1 MQIEIKDDLRASHR
15 EINRLLKVKPSQLK
29 QTIQKYH
36 NHFEDYCCLYESGGC
51 YYLSY
56 LQCELAVLFS
66 VCTNSEA
73 RSLFSQL
80 KQEFDKFKQSN
91 S

>member
-1 MQIEIKDDLRASHR
+1 MQIEVKDDLRVSHG
-15 EINRLLKVKPSQLK
+15 EVARLLKVKPSQLK

-36 NHFEDYCCLYESGGC
+36 NHFEDYSYLYESGGD
-51 YYLSY
+51 YYLNY
-56 LQCELAVLFS
+56 PQCELAVLFS

-73 RSLFSQL
+73 RSLFSAL

>member
-1 MQIEIKDDLRASHR
+1 MQIEVKDDLRVSHK
-15 EINRLLKVKPSQLK
+15 ELSKLLKVKPTQLK
-29 QTIQKYH
+29 QTIQKYYK
-36 NHFEDYCCLYESGGC
+36 HFEDFSFLYESGGD

-56 LQCELAVLFS
+56 PQCELLVLFTVS
-66 VCTNSEA
+66 TNLEA
-73 RSLFSQL
+73 RSLFSKI